1 MTPQN
6 RILSAYLGILPRAP
20 EAAVL
25 RLLVELA
32 VQHVGGDEGSL
43 MVLDAKRRQLVFAMT
58 TGESERMLIGQH
70 VPLGKGLTGLAA
82 VTREVQIGAPTFKD
96 VKQRKRADS
105 ASGQPT
111 AVIAAPMLIRD
122 ELVGVITAVSF
133 DPRKRFTATDA
144 SLYAKTASV
153 AAVIVDQQRRLRDVE
168 NLRQGKSLGR
178 KTLKPIAQG
187 GRREAEIIDCV
198 ARLVRQRP
206 GNLQDIRALL
216 GAVDSLCGRLGT

>member
-1 MTPQN
+1 MTSSN
-6 RILSAYLGILPRAP
+6 RILSAYLGIVPRTP

-25 RLLVELA
+25 RLLVEMA
-32 VQHVGGDEGSL
+32 VQYVGAEEGSL
-43 MVLDAKRRQLVFAMT
+43 MVLDDKKNQLIFAMT
-58 TGESERMLIGQH
+58 TGESERTLIGQH

-96 VKQRKRADS
+96 VKQRKRAGS
-105 ASGQPT
+105 TSGQPT

-133 DPRKRFTATDA
+133 DLLKRFTAADA

-153 AAVIVDQQRRLRDVE
+153 AAVIVDQHRRLRDVE
-168 NLRQGKSLGR
+168 NLRQSR
-178 KTLKPIAQG
+178 RPLKRISHE

-206 GNLQDIRALL
+206 RNLRDIRSLL
-216 GAVDSLCGRLGT
+216 GAVDSLCGRSAP